1 MDKNTKEQD
10 MVELN
15 QKDLEEVSGGTFTLN
30 YYWKSEYEEAGI
42 KVVTHLIE
50 KDEFFAL
57 GTTIDSYDSR
67 YWGTVNETQIVGRL
81 YPIF

>member
-30 YYWKSEYEEAGI
+30 YY
-42 KVVTHLIE
+42 
-50 KDEFFAL
+50 
-57 GTTIDSYDSR
+57 
-67 YWGTVNETQIVGRL
+67 
-81 YPIF
+81 

>member
-50 KDEFFAL
+50 KDEF
-57 GTTIDSYDSR
+57 
-67 YWGTVNETQIVGRL
+67 
-81 YPIF
+81 